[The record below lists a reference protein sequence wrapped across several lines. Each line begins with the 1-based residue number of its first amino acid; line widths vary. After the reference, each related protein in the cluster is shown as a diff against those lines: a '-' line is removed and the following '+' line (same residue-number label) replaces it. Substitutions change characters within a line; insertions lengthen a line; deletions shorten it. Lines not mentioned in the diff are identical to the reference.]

1 MADST
6 PDVDINLG
14 NEWVSITTIND
25 ETVEKFKEYTLQLMG
40 NLDADD
46 LNTVTESRRQIQELF
61 DRIYEE
67 VTSNTFEEDDLL
79 HVIRVLREKNMKFI
93 ELGTK
98 ILESK
103 LDDTKTGKS
112 KSKAKAKSK

>member
-1 MADST
+1 MAKDKKKKKT
-6 PDVDINLG
+6 DDIDIELG

-40 NLDADD
+40 NLDAED
-46 LNTVTESRRQIQELF
+46 LNTVTESRRAIQELF

-98 ILESK
+98 ILERK
-103 LDDTKTGKS
+103 LDEHKTAKAG
-112 KSKAKAKSK
+112 SKA